1 MGHGNHQVGHV
12 VVPHDLTRVRLSL
25 LLREGDGL
33 LDRGDR
39 GAASVKGELLL
50 HGLWLVGK
58 HVVLNV
64 VGRHNL
70 PLLLRLWMRQRMQ
83 GQGRRGCGQ
92 GGQLGEDLGLLI
104 RLLGHCVVR

>member
-1 MGHGNHQVGHV
+1 M
-12 VVPHDLTRVRLSL
+12 PHDLTRVRLSL
-25 LLREGDGL
+25 LLREGDRL

-39 GAASVKGELLL
+39 GAAGVKGELLL

-70 PLLLRLWMRQRMQ
+70 PLRLRQRMQ

-92 GGQLGEDLGLLI
+92 RGQLGEDLGLLI
-104 RLLGHCVVR
+104 GLFGHCVVR